1 MTIYSEKLNPPLGLT
16 ISTLLLIPG
25 FGLMLGPF
33 NWYLAFSVG
42 IAITIAVN
50 VLLYNFS
57 PSIVI
62 SGDQLILGRASIPL
76 SVLANPSQKTGEEA
90 FKARGPELG
99 PDVFFQIR
107 GGIDA
112 VVEVENTD
120 QADPYNRILM
130 STRQPEQLVSALSST
145 IKAN

>member
-99 PDVFFQIR
+99 PDVFFRSEVGLMQLLKLKILIR
-107 GGIDA
+107 QTPTT
-112 VVEVENTD
+112 EF
-120 QADPYNRILM
+120 
-130 STRQPEQLVSALSST
+130 
-145 IKAN
+145 